1 MNLAGPVVVPGI
13 RTKLGEVMMKEGMR
27 RNDYDIAW
35 ILPVSRMQEELGIE
49 ARWRGDGTAALI
61 YPTGDTIEL
70 VKNQGLAFMELEH
83 CWPCR
88 QLLSERKG
96 DPRNPPEHLQ

>member
-1 MNLAGPVVVPGI
+1 MVPGAM
-13 RTKLGEVMMKEGMR
+13 TKLGQVMIKEGMR
-27 RNDYDIAW
+27 RHDCDIAW

-70 VKNQGLAFMELEH
+70 IKEQGLAFVEWEQF
-83 CWPCR
+83 WPIR
-88 QLLSERKG
+88 RM
-96 DPRNPPEHLQ
+96 